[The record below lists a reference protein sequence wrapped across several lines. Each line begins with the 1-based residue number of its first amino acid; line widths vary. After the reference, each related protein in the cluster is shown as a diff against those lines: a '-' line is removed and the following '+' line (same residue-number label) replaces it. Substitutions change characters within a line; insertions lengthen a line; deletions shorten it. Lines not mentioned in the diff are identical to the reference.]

1 MSKSCCRFFLPPGL
15 AAVRYTPDTMLGQ
28 SDSLV
33 AVRRG
38 WGRRLFCSLLLLS
51 MPALMAA
58 KAPPDDKCTSA
69 TQLFKACV
77 DEGRTP
83 SACLVLYPEAGPCLE
98 ARVRDIIAALER
110 GLAAPGDNACAET
123 LRRDLSEA
131 KEQGLEALLA
141 SGRILSFFSLV
152 FVLFGELAKGTCCQI
167 QYRV

>member
-1 MSKSCCRFFLPPGL
+1 
-15 AAVRYTPDTMLGQ
+15 MLGE

-33 AVRRG
+33 AARRG
-38 WGRRLFCSLLLLS
+38 LWGKRLFCSFLLLS
-51 MPALMAA
+51 MPALTAT
-58 KAPPDDKCTSA
+58 KAPQDDHCTSA

-83 SACLVLYPEAGPCLE
+83 SACLVLYPEAAPCLE
-98 ARVRDIIAALER
+98 ARVRAIIAALER

-152 FVLFGELAKGTCCQI
+152 FVLFGELAKGMCCQV
-167 QYRV
+167 YRVVVILMQRGLE